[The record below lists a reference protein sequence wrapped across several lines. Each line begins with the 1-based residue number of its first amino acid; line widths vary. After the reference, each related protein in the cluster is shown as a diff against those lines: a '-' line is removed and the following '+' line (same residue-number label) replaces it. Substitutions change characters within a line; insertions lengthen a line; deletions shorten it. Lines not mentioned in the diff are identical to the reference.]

1 MSEKKTAVGN
11 STSANDLHDIRNVAQ
26 SSKPAILAKQNGI
39 DEEEVEGCSDKFK
52 TNNEEIKEAT
62 TVHIHQMDDN
72 NLHETVL
79 MQLLEK
85 PMINY
90 SDKFQPPHQ
99 ISLNVT
105 VSTKSKV
112 LVRSHAFSGDDD
124 SGISARHTP
133 TSRFPASRSTFSS
146 VSFDSGHGHDY
157 TDSTGINLLSF
168 ITCTLHKN
176 SKDRHMLLQL
186 EQHMTKLIK
195 DPTRNSQKFPAM
207 SSYNR
212 MLVHRVAAFFGLDH
226 NVDQNGTA
234 VVVNK
239 TSHTRLQ
246 MLFKERSSRPDVNF
260 LSLIQSDVYTDEPR
274 RLLRRDV
281 QSYEEVGQSLGA
293 GMVFERRARSFEVS
307 DCLSSDPATVTIG
320 CALPVTAS
328 LHMHLLH
335 QQGSTSSTD
344 VSSTHLLESPG
355 SCYSYGDMPVM
366 GVYSASESSP
376 SLSNATHMFPWS
388 SSESYTSLSA
398 DYPSNLISP
407 TVHNYPRPSLLT
419 REVNIDTS
427 KPLYRTLSTHTS
439 FSEQRTPISKP
450 INADWHRREIVYS
463 KEASIRE
470 NLLPENVHFADEYGV
485 EIAVSQ
491 QQTHPLYASPPVSGD
506 FISNQYINPVQ
517 EQTTYA
523 VVPPYIRYIAPT
535 LSVQKLTQQ
544 MESLCAAGCSEVV
557 PTPPQ
562 SYLVSP
568 APAQTIYPQ
577 QISTVYSP
585 QPYFLPVIQR
595 NYGTISRSNK
605 LHLGVDKL
613 VCLDVELTL
622 RDATALNGR
631 TTRMIFHDCIIAVP
645 TIASVQGVY
654 PVSIAQYPVSSCE
667 QSNIQQ
673 GCLVDAIRIAK
684 TGPMFESSSTVME
697 NENVSN

>member
-11 STSANDLHDIRNVAQ
+11 STSANDLHDVRNVAQ
-26 SSKPAILAKQNGI
+26 SSKPAVLAKQNGI
-39 DEEEVEGCSDKFK
+39 DEEEVERCSDKFK
-52 TNNEEIKEAT
+52 ANNEEIKEAA
-62 TVHIHQMDDN
+62 TVRIQQISDN

-79 MQLLEK
+79 M
-85 PMINY
+85 
-90 SDKFQPPHQ
+90 PPHH

-146 VSFDSGHGHDY
+146 ASFDSGHGHDY

-246 MLFKERSSRPDVNF
+246 
-260 LSLIQSDVYTDEPR
+260 SDVYTDEPR
-274 RLLRRDV
+274 RLLRRDA

-293 GMVFERRARSFEVS
+293 GMIFGRRARSFEVS
-307 DCLSSDPATVTIG
+307 DCLSSDPTTVAIG

-376 SLSNATHMFPWS
+376 SLSSATHMFPWS

-407 TVHNYPRPSLLT
+407 TVHNYPRPSMIT

-427 KPLYRTLSTHTS
+427 TPLYRTLNTRTS

-450 INADWHRREIVYS
+450 INADWHRREAVYS
-463 KEASIRE
+463 KEASIQE

-491 QQTHPLYASPPVSGD
+491 QQVHPLYAPPPVSAD

-523 VVPPYIRYIAPT
+523 VVPPYVRYAAPT
-535 LSVQKLTQQ
+535 LSV
-544 MESLCAAGCSEVV
+544 
-557 PTPPQ
+557 
-562 SYLVSP
+562 
-568 APAQTIYPQ
+568 
-577 QISTVYSP
+577 
-585 QPYFLPVIQR
+585 
-595 NYGTISRSNK
+595 
-605 LHLGVDKL
+605 
-613 VCLDVELTL
+613 
-622 RDATALNGR
+622 
-631 TTRMIFHDCIIAVP
+631 
-645 TIASVQGVY
+645 
-654 PVSIAQYPVSSCE
+654 
-667 QSNIQQ
+667 
-673 GCLVDAIRIAK
+673 
-684 TGPMFESSSTVME
+684 
-697 NENVSN
+697 